1 MKKPSRKHRRY
12 VVRLN
17 IRLRHSNTL
26 NRRSY
31 SRDIYSPKSRSAKKQ
46 LLRKIEEYR
55 ALKVEVVQLSKS
67 TLEIWLPETMNFSY
81 QYEITTAYIKAIRY
95 FVERTRERDCKVS
108 LRSIRF
114 DNLRKVSSSAALV
127 LTSEI
132 SRWDDK
138 VSNTL
143 SPDLSKWSPEIIEQ
157 FQELGYFDLFS
168 QSPNLPKHEK
178 LSLIKLLPY
187 IKGTCGDHAKS
198 RILKAGIQSLLGKGV
213 QKWAFLHSGLGEAIT
228 NVSHHAYPLPQ
239 YGNEPKNWYLTASFD
254 EGKRELK
261 ISFYDQGIGIPNTL
275 PSSTMGEYVQKYLR
289 RLKLGRHDAIM
300 IRAALAYGRTR
311 THEED
316 RGKGL
321 QDMLNFIRQ
330 VGSGYLS
337 IISAKGL
344 CKVDI
349 KEMKESV
356 KTHRFD
362 NALPG
367 TLIIWS
373 VAIP

>member
-1 MKKPSRKHRRY
+1 MKKPRDKHRQY
-12 VVRLN
+12 IVRLN
-17 IRLRHSNTL
+17 LRRRQTKRP
-26 NRRSY
+26 NRRGY
-31 SRDIYSPKSRSAKKQ
+31 SRDIHSPHSRSAKKQ
-46 LLRKIEEYR
+46 VLRKIDEFR
-55 ALKVEVVQLSKS
+55 ALNVEVVQPNKRSV
-67 TLEIWLPETMNFSY
+67 EIWLPETMNFSR
-81 QYEITTAYIKAIRY
+81 QYEITTSYIKAIRY
-95 FVERTRERDCKVS
+95 FVERTRVKGYKVT
-108 LRSIRF
+108 LRSVRF
-114 DNLRKVSSSAALV
+114 DRLKKVSSSAALV

-143 SPDLSKWSPEIIEQ
+143 SPDLSKWSPEIVRQ
-157 FQELGYFDLFS
+157 FQELGYFKLFS
-168 QSPNLPKHEK
+168 QSPKLPEYEK
-178 LSLIKLLPY
+178 LPSVNLLPY

-198 RILKAGIQSLLGKGV
+198 RLLKSGIQQLLGRDI
-213 QKWAFLHSGLGEAIT
+213 QKWTFLHSGLGEAIT
-228 NVSHHAYPLPQ
+228 NVSHHAYPTPQ
-239 YGNEPKNWYLTASFD
+239 YDNEPKNWYLTASFD
-254 EGKRELK
+254 KNKRELK
-261 ISFYDQGIGIPNTL
+261 VSFYDQGIGIPNTL
-275 PSSTMGEYVQKYLR
+275 PSSTMNEYVLKYLR

-300 IRAALAYGRTR
+300 IRAALAYGRSR

-330 VGSGYLS
+330 VGNGYLS
-337 IISAKGL
+337 IISVKGL

-349 KEMKESV
+349 EQMKESV
-356 KTHRFD
+356 KTHRFE